1 MSLLLLS
8 RTKADEPAVVV
19 PDTTKTRNRVGIR
32 NIIYGSMDKGQRV
45 TLDEAIAI
53 LRAGW

>member
-1 MSLLLLS
+1 MSLLLMP
-8 RTKADEPAVVV
+8 KKKPEPD
-19 PDTTKTRNRVGIR
+19 PEPEKLRNRVGIK
-32 NIIYGSMDKGQRV
+32 NVVYAALPKGTKV

>member
-1 MSLLLLS
+1 MSLLMMPK
-8 RTKADEPAVVV
+8 KAPEPVE
-19 PDTTKTRNRVGIR
+19 KTRNRVGIKS
-32 NIIYGSMDKGQRV
+32 IVYAAVPKGERV

>member
-1 MSLLLLS
+1 MP
-8 RTKADEPAVVV
+8 KKQPPADE
-19 PDTTKTRNRVGIR
+19 KTRNRVGIR
-32 NIIYGSMDKGQRV
+32 NIIWANVPKGTRV

>member
-1 MSLLLLS
+1 MSLLL
-8 RTKADEPAVVV
+8 RPKKPPVDE
-19 PDTTKTRNRVGIR
+19 KTRNRVGIK
-32 NIIYGSMDKGQRV
+32 NVVYAALPKGTKV